1 MKALIEVFNNRILPN
16 TIYVKCPRPL
26 DRGVRRIG
34 VRYKGK
40 YRTLI
45 SRPDLVSAELE
56 VRLAGGPLNR
66 GSIVEGLKIIVF
78 C

>member
-1 MKALIEVFNNRILPN
+1 MKRLIEVLNNIILPN

-26 DRGVRRIG
+26 NRAVRRIG

-40 YRTLI
+40 YQTLI
-45 SRPDLVSAELE
+45 SRPDLVSAELG
-56 VRLAGGPLNR
+56 VRLTGGPLNR
-66 GSIVEGLKIIVF
+66 GTIVEGLKIIVF

>member
-1 MKALIEVFNNRILPN
+1 M
-16 TIYVKCPRPL
+16 
-26 DRGVRRIG
+26 
-34 VRYKGK
+34 
-40 YRTLI
+40 
-45 SRPDLVSAELE
+45 SAELE